1 LQNVPEALHLA
12 LADRY
17 VIESELGEGGMA
29 NVYLA
34 HDVKHN
40 RKVALKVLRPELA
53 AVIGGE
59 RFLQEIETTANLQH
73 PHILS
78 LHDSGEVDGTVYY
91 VMPYIE
97 GESLRDRLVRE
108 KQLPVAD
115 AVRLAGE
122 VAGALDY
129 AHRHGVIHRDIK
141 PENILLHDGRATV
154 ADFGIALAAS
164 SAGGSRMTETGM
176 SLGTPHY
183 MSPEQAM
190 GERELDARTDIYA
203 LGCVLYEM
211 LTGEPPFNGPTAQA
225 IVAKVMASEAEPVT
239 TIRKT
244 VPPEVA
250 DAVHAALQKLP
261 ADRFA
266 SAAEFASALS
276 GQGQSPTRSHA
287 ALRAA
292 PTSRVPVMG
301 AMAVAIVATVAAVWG
316 WSRPDSAAPVHRID
330 VRLDKSYLLRS
341 ADSPALSPDGSLLAY
356 NDVEGNIVL
365 LQRDRL
371 LAEPVRDGANGWGP
385 FFSPDNATVGFV
397 TGFPGDLVLVPVAGG
412 PSRTV
417 VEDSAHGYGASW
429 GDDGWIYYLGTTD
442 GQVSLKRVRPEG
454 GAAELIAAP
463 RQEDDELA
471 FHSPEMLPGGKS
483 LLATLWRRRG
493 EADIVV
499 IDIASGVRTVLATGV
514 RGLYARSGHLVVVRG
529 DGVMEARAFDV
540 STMRSSGRPVEI
552 TKVAWVRAQG
562 RPPIA
567 LSHEG
572 TLLYMEYEWSS
583 AVVRVT
589 PDGRRTRVDAQ
600 WDGRFESI
608 AVSPTGDRLL
618 ISAYRDGR
626 SGIWVKALDT
636 GPLTRLANEGTYAY
650 RPTWSPDGRSAM
662 FITDVEGRP
671 QAYSTTADGTADPEN
686 LLSHVGGSVDEVFV
700 SRDGQWTVFRA
711 GSGGGRDLYAIRN
724 EPDAEPIPLAVSEF
738 EEYSPTL
745 SPDGRWLAYG
755 SDESGRSEVY
765 VRPFPDAAR
774 GRWQVS
780 RGGGTEPLWGPEGG
794 TLFYRRGER
803 GDLVRVQVAAGD
815 AFRVTS
821 EQVMFSTL
829 EYQTDTRNRNW
840 DISPDGES
848 FYFILE
854 TPVGEARQ
862 VMVLNWF
869 AELEQISGGE

>member
-1 LQNVPEALHLA
+1 
-12 LADRY
+12 
-17 VIESELGEGGMA
+17 MA
-29 NVYLA
+29 TVYLA

-53 AVIGGE
+53 AVIGGA

-78 LHDSGEVDGTVYY
+78 LHDSGEVGGTVYY

-97 GESLRDRLVRE
+97 GESLRDRLDRE

-266 SAAEFASALS
+266 TAAEFASALS
-276 GQGQSPTRSHA
+276 GQGSPPTRSHA
-287 ALRAA
+287 AIRAA
-292 PTSRVPVMG
+292 PTSRVPMVG
-301 AMAVAIVATVAAVWG
+301 AITVAMLATVAAVWG
-316 WSRPDSAAPVHRID
+316 WSRADQAPPVHRLN

-371 LAEPVRDGANGWGP
+371 IAEPVRDGANGWGP
-385 FFSPDNATVGFV
+385 FFSPDNGTVGFV
-397 TGFPGDLVLVPVAGG
+397 TGFPGDLILVPVAGG

-417 VEDSAHGYGASW
+417 VVDSAHGYGASW
-429 GDDGWIYYLGTTD
+429 SDDGWIYYLGTAD
-442 GQVSLKRVRPEG
+442 GRVSLLRVRPDG
-454 GAAELIAAP
+454 GEPELVAAP
-463 RQEDDELA
+463 RPEEDELA
-471 FHSPEMLPGGKS
+471 FHSPEALPGGKAV
-483 LLATLWRRRG
+483 LATLWRRRG
-493 EADIVV
+493 ATDIVA
-499 IDIASGVRTVLATGV
+499 IDIASGAREVLATGV

-529 DGVMEARAFDV
+529 DGVMEARSFNA
-540 STMRSSGRPVEI
+540 STLQSSGRPVVI

-572 TLLYMEYEWSS
+572 TLLYLEYDWSS
-583 AVVRVT
+583 AIVRVT
-589 PDGRRTRVDAQ
+589 PDSRRTRVDPG
-600 WDGRFESI
+600 WSGRFENIS
-608 AVSPTGDRLL
+608 VSPKGDRLL
-618 ISAYRDGR
+618 VSAYRDGR

-636 GPLTRLANEGTYAY
+636 GPLTRLATEGTYSY
-650 RPTWSPDGRSAM
+650 RPSWSPDGRSAM

-671 QAYSTTADGTADPEN
+671 QAYTTAADGTSDSEN
-686 LLSHVGGSVDEVFV
+686 LLGRLGAVDEVFV
-700 SRDGQWTVFRA
+700 SPDGQW
-711 GSGGGRDLYAIRN
+711 
-724 EPDAEPIPLAVSEF
+724 
-738 EEYSPTL
+738 PTL
-745 SPDGRWLAYG
+745 SADGKWLAYG

-765 VRPFPDAAR
+765 VRPFPDASS

-780 RGGGTEPLWGPEGG
+780 REGGTEPLWGPEGRI
-794 TLFYRRGER
+794 LFYRRGER
-803 GDLVRVQVAAGD
+803 GDLIRVQVAAGD
-815 AFRVTS
+815 AFRVTT
-821 EQVMFSTL
+821 EEVLFPTL

-869 AELEQISGGE
+869 EELEQMSGGQ

>member
-1 LQNVPEALHLA
+1 MPNVTEELRTALI
-12 LADRY
+12 DRY
-17 VIESELGEGGMA
+17 VIESQLGEGGMA
-29 NVYLA
+29 TVYLA

-53 AVIGGE
+53 AVIGGA

-78 LHDSGEVDGTVYY
+78 LHDSGEVGGTVYY

-97 GESLRDRLVRE
+97 GESLRDRLDRE

-266 SAAEFASALS
+266 TAAEFASALS
-276 GQGQSPTRSHA
+276 GQGSPPTRSHA
-287 ALRAA
+287 AIRAA
-292 PTSRVPVMG
+292 PTSRVPMVG
-301 AMAVAIVATVAAVWG
+301 AITVAMLATVAAVWG
-316 WSRPDSAAPVHRID
+316 WSRADPAPPVHRLD
-330 VRLDKSYLLRS
+330 VRLHKSYLLRS

-356 NDVEGNIVL
+356 QDLEGNIVL

-371 LAEPVRDGANGWGP
+371 IAEPVRDGANGWGP
-385 FFSPDNATVGFV
+385 FFSPDNGTVGFV
-397 TGFPGDLVLVPVAGG
+397 TGFPGDLILVPVAGG

-417 VEDSAHGYGASW
+417 VVDSAHGYGASW
-429 GDDGWIYYLGTTD
+429 SDDGWIYYLGTAD
-442 GQVSLKRVRPEG
+442 GRVSLLRVRPEG
-454 GAAELIAAP
+454 GEPELVAAP
-463 RQEDDELA
+463 RPEEDELV
-471 FHSPEMLPGGKS
+471 FHSPEALPGGKAV
-483 LLATLWRRRG
+483 LATLWRRRG
-493 EADIVV
+493 AADIVA
-499 IDIASGVRTVLATGV
+499 IDIASAAREVLATGV

-540 STMRSSGRPVEI
+540 GTLRTSGRPVEI
-552 TKVAWVRAQG
+552 TKGAWVRAIG

-572 TLLYMEYEWSS
+572 TLLYLEYDLSS
-583 AVVRVT
+583 TIVRVT
-589 PDGRRTRVDAQ
+589 PDGRRTRVDPQ
-600 WDGRFESI
+600 WNDHFESI

-618 ISAYRDGR
+618 ISAKRDGR

-636 GPLTRLANEGTYAY
+636 GPLTRLATEGTYSY
-650 RPTWSPDGRSAM
+650 RPRWSPDGRSAM

-671 QAYSTTADGTADPEN
+671 QAYTTAADGTSDSEN
-686 LLSHVGGSVDEVFV
+686 LLGRLGAVDEVFV
-700 SRDGQWTVFRA
+700 SPDGQWTVFRA

-724 EPDAEPIPLAVSEF
+724 VPDAEPVPLAVSEF
-738 EEYSPTL
+738 EEYSPAL

-780 RGGGTEPLWGPEGG
+780 REGGTEPLWGPGS

-803 GDLVRVQVAAGD
+803 GDLIRVQVAAGD
-815 AFRVTS
+815 VFRVTS
-821 EQVMFSTL
+821 EEVLFSTL
-829 EYQTDTRNRNW
+829 EYQADTRNRNW

-848 FYFILE
+848 FYFVLE
-854 TPVGEARQ
+854 AQVGEARQ

-869 AELEQISGGE
+869 EELEQISGGQ